1 MGRCG
6 GTHRRRWT
14 SWSSLMAEIDSNRG
28 FRRDGPFISP
38 NVSLREPVLYR
49 SCLIDVGI
57 SQIDKFSKTKIIIVV
72 KTEVNRTSNTS
83 LCFREI
89 KEMARVLLW

>member
-1 MGRCG
+1 
-6 GTHRRRWT
+6 
-14 SWSSLMAEIDSNRG
+14 MAEIDSNRG

-72 KTEVNRTSNTS
+72 KTERDKRDGES
-83 LCFREI
+83 LALVAECVGTIVKHTTKLVSALRLDVSI
-89 KEMARVLLW
+89 